1 MAVICAKCGEELLG
15 AVNRCWRCGQR
26 AVSSPDAAAA
36 PPVRRS
42 PVSLPQDD
50 PDAESAANVPAQS
63 DAAPSAVG
71 DLPDLVISDEET
83 RIEQGVE
90 SAATAAPTPAPAGD
104 STDSDNSN
112 NGAPPQ
118 SSPAVTSPRTATT
131 ARQAPWRD
139 WLAIAGVVLGLLA
152 MGLGWLTPW
161 MLPVAAAGIVLGVLG
176 IASRRK
182 GLAIFALL
190 LCLLG
195 VSISSVRLAYN
206 LFLYLGDQVITPVE
220 PLPEDELFEPLDAIV
235 PE

>member
-1 MAVICAKCGEELLG
+1 
-15 AVNRCWRCGQR
+15 
-26 AVSSPDAAAA
+26 
-36 PPVRRS
+36 
-42 PVSLPQDD
+42 
-50 PDAESAANVPAQS
+50 
-63 DAAPSAVG
+63 
-71 DLPDLVISDEET
+71 
-83 RIEQGVE
+83 
-90 SAATAAPTPAPAGD
+90 
-104 STDSDNSN
+104 
-112 NGAPPQ
+112 
-118 SSPAVTSPRTATT
+118 
-131 ARQAPWRD
+131 
-139 WLAIAGVVLGLLA
+139 

-220 PLPEDELFEPLDAIV
+220 PLPEDELFDSLDAME